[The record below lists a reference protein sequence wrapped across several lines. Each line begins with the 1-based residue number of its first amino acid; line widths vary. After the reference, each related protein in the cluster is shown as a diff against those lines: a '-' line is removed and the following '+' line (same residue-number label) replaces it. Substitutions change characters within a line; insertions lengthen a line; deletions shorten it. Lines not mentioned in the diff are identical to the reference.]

1 MLNIAKF
8 YVYNYSDG
16 TAILEYDGEN
26 TANMYHISKDGIN
39 YAIDVTTLDEYG
51 EMQEGPRYI
60 SGSLSSAIAIIE
72 ALENGEEI

>member
-26 TANMYHISKDGIN
+26 TANMYHVSKDGVD
-39 YAIDVTTLDEYG
+39 YAVDVTTLDEYG

-60 SGSLSSAIAIIE
+60 ASSLSAAIAKIE
-72 ALENGEEI
+72 EMEA

>member
-26 TANMYHISKDGIN
+26 TANMYHVSKDGVC
-39 YAIDVTTLDEYG
+39 YVVDVTTMDGNG

-60 SGSLSSAIAIIE
+60 ASSLSVAIAQIE
-72 ALENGEEI
+72 AIENGEEV